1 MGKKARKT
9 ESNPSEDEY
18 ESENNDE
25 NLIDSEEELEESVN
39 DESSDNESI
48 IVKDDDIM
56 NNILH
61 KNKKKLVL
69 KENRISINRLTKY
82 ELVRILGQRTKQ
94 LIMGAKPLVKT
105 NKPLLPEKMAE
116 YELKLNQI
124 PFKIIRYTPNGLEL
138 WDLDELYKDHLYS
151 HLDDTYQE

>member
-25 NLIDSEEELEESVN
+25 NVIDSEEELEESVN

-61 KNKKKLVL
+61 KNKKKLVI

-105 NKPLLPEKMAE
+105 NKPLLPDKMAE
-116 YELKLNQI
+116 YELKLNLLAKSCLC
-124 PFKIIRYTPNGLEL
+124 PGLVALITNLIFSSGE
-138 WDLDELYKDHLYS
+138 EPENKDINF
-151 HLDDTYQE
+151 